1 MFPPTGRAPSASSV
15 RLDRWVPSHLPR
27 PPPVGP
33 LLQPPLVGPP
43 QRTARAV
50 VVFWSGRRLA
60 WGGEVHCSGS
70 LSPNHFILRDLQS
83 TPVRW
88 KGAESENLDYLDTS
102 MYSFTVWCSRATIK
116 STPRLREPEEREN
129 RDALA
134 LQPGA
139 QMKWKWRWTN
149 H

>member
-1 MFPPTGRAPSASSV
+1 M
-15 RLDRWVPSHLPR
+15 
-27 PPPVGP
+27 
-33 LLQPPLVGPP
+33 
-43 QRTARAV
+43 
-50 VVFWSGRRLA
+50 
-60 WGGEVHCSGS
+60 HCSGS

-134 LQPGA
+134 LQPGPD
-139 QMKWKWRWTN
+139 MKSEEGPQKLLGADIGSLLLTITRVLSYSILFSTLFVVIYYSKA
-149 H
+149 